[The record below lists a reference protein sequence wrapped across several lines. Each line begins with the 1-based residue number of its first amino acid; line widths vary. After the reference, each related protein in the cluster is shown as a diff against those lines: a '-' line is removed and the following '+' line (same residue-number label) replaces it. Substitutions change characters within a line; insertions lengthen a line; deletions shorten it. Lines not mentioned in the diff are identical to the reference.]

1 MSTCVKRFGVSV
13 TNGTTTSKLN
23 ATSVSLSEGLG
34 LQTAK
39 SLGVKGS
46 PAVFNVG
53 SPKGSVSI
61 NGYLESGFNISA
73 GMATTNNNSIGVSA
87 GPYSL
92 PSPCTLTSM
101 NVNIT
106 PGEIITTSRTFNY
119 IGALSEVTPP
129 ATSNDPVTV
138 ATPATVQLAGYSA
151 IGGSVDVKSAT
162 WSLSQSYEEIEV
174 MGFNDP
180 IVVYS
185 EGTIV
190 LDIKG
195 ESLTNQLTSDTYSS
209 CIAEPKDYT
218 LTVLDCSGDTM
229 GTLSITSGYMQDRG
243 SSAAIDNVEAPGVKI
258 IQFI

>member
-1 MSTCVKRFGVSV
+1 MSTCIKRFGTTV
-13 TNGTTTSKLN
+13 TNGTTSSQLN
-23 ATSVSLSEGLG
+23 STSVSVSEGLG

-39 SLGVKGS
+39 SLGIKGS
-46 PAVFNVG
+46 TSVFNVG
-53 SPKGSVSI
+53 PPKGSVSI
-61 NGYLESGFNISA
+61 NGYLESGFDISA

-101 NVNIT
+101 SVNIT

-119 IGALSEVTPP
+119 IGALGQVTPP
-129 ATSNDPVTV
+129 ATSNDPITV
-138 ATPATVQLAGYSA
+138 GTPATVQLEGYDS
-151 IGGSVDVKSAT
+151 IGGSVDVKGAT
-162 WSLSQSYEEIEV
+162 WSLSQSYDEIEV

-180 IVVYS
+180 IVVYN

-190 LDIKG
+190 LEIKG
-195 ESLTNQLTSDTYSS
+195 ASLTNQLTSDEYSS

-218 LTVLDCSGDTM
+218 LTIKDCDDNTM
-229 GTLSITSGYMQDRG
+229 GTLSITNGYMQDRG
-243 SSAAIDNVEAPGVKI
+243 RSAARDNAEAPGVKI

>member
-1 MSTCVKRFGVSV
+1 MSTCVKKFGVSV
-13 TNGTTTSKLN
+13 TNGATTSKLN
-23 ATSVSLSEGLG
+23 STSVSLSEGLG

-46 PAVFNVG
+46 TAVFNVG

-61 NGYLESGFNISA
+61 NGYLESGFDISA

-119 IGALSEVTPP
+119 IGALGEVTPP

-138 ATPATVQLAGYSA
+138 ATPATLELAGYDA

-180 IVVYS
+180 IVVYN

-190 LDIKG
+190 LEIKG
-195 ESLTNQLTSDTYSS
+195 ASLTNQLTSDEYSS

-218 LTVLDCSGDTM
+218 LTIKDCDDNTM
-229 GTLSITSGYMQDRG
+229 GTLSITNGYMQDRG